1 MGQECGDG
9 AIGQV
14 CGDGRVRMS
23 VETGKFFFYWES
35 IFKTH
40 EQFFYLIMYFRI
52 SSNFFMLLQNLFT
65 WVREII
71 FSRHVFQKKIQRSVC
86 NENNF
91 FCLFLDIRISAE
103 FKHGKGSN
111 VFCHFFNRMGAWER

>member
-1 MGQECGDG
+1 MWRRE
-9 AIGQV
+9 
-14 CGDGRVRMS
+14 R
-23 VETGKFFFYWES
+23 FFYWES

-40 EQFFYLIMYFRI
+40 EQFFYLVMNFRI

-71 FSRHVFQKKIQRSVC
+71 FSRHVFQRKFQRSVC

-111 VFCHFFNRMGAWER
+111 VFCHFFNIQVWLRSCAGTGAIFYFFYIGMEMWVR